1 MECHSRLRKH
11 FATKITRAFALLL
24 LIAPAVTGAP
34 ITYVFSGPAS
44 GTLGT
49 TPFTGAQITVTGT
62 ADTANVTTT
71 FPNLPCIDL
80 TSVTINIAGVGSATA
95 TGPNKLFDNPFP
107 VLVWGLT
114 NGSCG
119 ISGGADWLDVANPLA
134 ANWRLVTPIG
144 PTTGVAVAGFQV
156 ATTAGTLT
164 LTYPAVPTTFQAF
177 FPAAAPVPAMS
188 PWTLVLLALTLNS
201 MALVFLRRRTSSTW

>member
-1 MECHSRLRKH
+1 MECHSRVRKR
-11 FATKITRAFALLL
+11 FATKIVCAVVLLL
-24 LIAPAVTGAP
+24 LIAPAATGAP

-44 GTLGT
+44 GTLGS
-49 TPFTGAQITVTGT
+49 TPFTGALVTVTGT
-62 ADTANVTTT
+62 ADTVNVTTT

-80 TSVTINIAGVGSATA
+80 TSVTINIVGVGSVTA

-114 NGSCG
+114 NGSCA
-119 ISGGADWLDVANPLA
+119 IRGGADWLDVANPLA

-177 FPAAAPVPAMS
+177 FTAAAPVPAMS
-188 PWTLVLLALTLNS
+188 LWTLVLLALTLTS
-201 MALVFLRRRTSSTW
+201 TALVFLRRRTSLAR